1 MQSKVTTSEAMPS
14 ESTLR
19 AAEAMPSKVMPSE
32 PKRSE
37 MMLRKAEAI

>member
-1 MQSKVTTSEAMPS
+1 MPSKVTTSEVMPS
-14 ESTLR
+14 KSTLR

-37 MMLRKAEAI
+37 MVLRRAEAI

>member
-1 MQSKVTTSEAMPS
+1 MPSKVTTSEVMPS
-14 ESTLR
+14 KSTLR

-37 MMLRKAEAI
+37 MVLRKAEAI